1 MIHESHPRPDL
12 SKTNPKHFPTFMLT
26 SLKLY
31 NSCQKCFIT
40 NSERCLPIYN
50 KINIARDFDMY
61 TDLDM
66 YTDCNAVMISDL
78 YVNS

>member
-12 SKTNPKHFPTFMLT
+12 SEKTPKHFPTFMLT

-31 NSCQKCFIT
+31 NSVRIHVKKCFIM
-40 NSERCLPIYN
+40 NSESCSPIYN

-61 TDLDM
+61 TD
-66 YTDCNAVMISDL
+66 CNAVRISNL